1 MLLRHLLPAA
11 LLAYSVVVERVSLQS
26 TSLPDTKTSAPEDD
40 ITVRI
45 PASAATGSSED
56 YVGGSLDDDDN
67 ATEGSADGKEDQ
79 GNKLKADMENEH
91 RMKGTIIITC
101 SVVGSVVLLVAG
113 HCPQKVP
120 HLLHLVFQPFSY

>member
-40 ITVRI
+40 I
-45 PASAATGSSED
+45 TGSSED

-101 SVVGSVVLLVAG
+101 SVVGSVVLLVAAI
-113 HCPQKVP
+113 
-120 HLLHLVFQPFSY
+120 LLLKYCKKTDERGGYSLPSGVNA